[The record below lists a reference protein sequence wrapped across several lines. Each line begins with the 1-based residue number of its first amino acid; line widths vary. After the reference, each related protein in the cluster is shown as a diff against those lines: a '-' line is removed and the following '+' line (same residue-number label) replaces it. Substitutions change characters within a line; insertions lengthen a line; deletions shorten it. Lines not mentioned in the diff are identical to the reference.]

1 MTNKSFQN
9 IFQGFSE
16 FDLADKRHLLNFIRP
31 VNINFTTGDL
41 SLEFNNGLSRILSKR
56 ETEKLIKM
64 HINYKNISIERVIVL
79 LAKNGIHIDDSE
91 AIMILEFLNLIS
103 KTIKTFA

>member
-1 MTNKSFQN
+1 MDYQ
-9 IFQGFSE
+9 E
-16 FDLADKRHLLNFIRP
+16 FYP
-31 VNINFTTGDL
+31 
-41 SLEFNNGLSRILSKR
+41 KR

-103 KTIKTFA
+103 KNYQKPLRKRQRKP